1 MIIART
7 PVRISLGGGGTDLA
21 SYYCKYGGFLIAAA
35 IDKYIFIT
43 VNRRFEDSIRL
54 SYSKTE
60 IVDKVEEI
68 QHPIVREA
76 LKLLGYDGSLEI
88 TTIADVPA
96 NTGLGTSS
104 SFTVGLLNA
113 LHTYKR
119 ESITAKAL
127 AEEACRIEIDIL
139 GEPVGKQDQYM
150 AAFGGITCLT
160 FAKNGEVTVTP
171 LNISPDIIE
180 ELERHIM
187 LFYTGI
193 RRNSADVLSGQ
204 NNASQRDDK
213 KVIENLHKIKEIG
226 EEAKIAVESGNVH
239 RFGELLHTHWQSK
252 KNLSHKV
259 SRPEID
265 RWYALAR
272 QNGAL
277 GGKIMGAGGG
287 GFFMFYVEGNKN
299 RLRQAMRRENLRE
312 MRFKFDLEGSKV
324 LVNF

>member
-1 MIIART
+1 MIITRT

-21 SYYCKYGGFLIAAA
+21 SYYSRYGGFLIAAT
-35 IDKYIFIT
+35 IDKYVFVT
-43 VNRRFEDSIRL
+43 VNQRFEDSIRL

-60 IVDKVEEI
+60 IVDNIGEI
-68 QHPIVREA
+68 QHPICREV
-76 LKLLGYDGSLEI
+76 LKLLSYNRNLEI

-104 SFTVGLLNA
+104 SFTVGLLNT
-113 LHTYKR
+113 LHAYKR
-119 ESITAKAL
+119 QPITAKDL
-127 AEEACRIEIDIL
+127 AEEACKIEIDIL
-139 GEPVGKQDQYM
+139 EEPIGKQDQYI

-160 FAKNGEVTVTP
+160 FTRNGEVTVTP
-171 LNISPDIIE
+171 LNISPDTIE
-180 ELERHIM
+180 ELERCIM

-193 RRNSADVLSGQ
+193 RRNTSDVLSGQ
-204 NNASQRDDK
+204 NKASEKDDS
-213 KVIENLHKIKEIG
+213 KVVTSLHRIREIG
-226 EEAKIAVESGNVH
+226 EEAKIALESGNIH
-239 RFGELLHTHWQSK
+239 RFGQLLDVHWQTK
-252 KNLSHKV
+252 KNLSSKV

-272 QNGAL
+272 ANGAL

-287 GFFMFYVEGNKN
+287 GFFMFYAEGNKSK
-299 RLRQAMRRENLRE
+299 LRQAMKREGLRE

>member
-43 VNRRFEDSIRL
+43 VNRRFEDSIRI
-54 SYSKTE
+54 SYSRTE
-60 IVDKVEEI
+60 IVDSIEDI

-104 SFTVGLLNA
+104 SFTVGLLSA

-139 GEPVGKQDQYM
+139 EEPIGKQDQYM

-160 FAKNGEVTVTP
+160 FTRNGDVTVTP
-171 LNISPDIIE
+171 LNISPDTLE

-193 RRNSADVLSGQ
+193 RRNTSDVLSGQ
-204 NNASQRDDK
+204 NKASEKDDS
-213 KVIENLHKIKEIG
+213 KVIDSLHRIKEIG
-226 EEAKIAVESGNVH
+226 EEAKIALESGNIQ
-239 RFGELLHTHWQSK
+239 RFGQLLDVHWKAK
-252 KNLSHKV
+252 KNLSSKV

-265 RWYALAR
+265 KWYALAR
-272 QNGAL
+272 ENGAL

-287 GFFMFYVEGNKN
+287 GFFIFYVEGNKSK
-299 RLRQAMRRENLRE
+299 LRQAMKREGLRE

>member
-127 AEEACRIEIDIL
+127 AEEACKIEIDIL

-226 EEAKIAVESGNVH
+226 EEAKIALESGNVH

-287 GFFMFYVEGNKN
+287 GFFMFYVEGGKGK
-299 RLRQAMRRENLRE
+299 LRQVMRGEGLRE

>member
-226 EEAKIAVESGNVH
+226 EEAKIALESGNVH

>member
-1 MIIART
+1 MIITRT

-21 SYYCKYGGFLIAAA
+21 SYYSKYGGFLIAAA
-35 IDKYIFIT
+35 IDKHIFVT
-43 VNRRFEDSIRL
+43 VNKRFEESIRI

-60 IVDKVEEI
+60 IVDKIEDI
-68 QHPIVREA
+68 RHPIVKEGLR
-76 LKLLGYDGSLEI
+76 LLGYDGSLEI

-96 NTGLGTSS
+96 NIGLGTSS

-119 ESITAKAL
+119 ESITMKVL
-127 AEEACRIEIDIL
+127 AEEACKIEIDIL
-139 GEPVGKQDQYM
+139 KEPIGKQDQYM
-150 AAFGGITCLT
+150 AAFGGITCLI
-160 FAKNGEVTVTP
+160 FSKNGEVTVTP
-171 LNISPDIIE
+171 LNISPDALE

-193 RRNSADVLSGQ
+193 RRNTADVLSEQ
-204 NNASQRDDK
+204 NKASEKDDR
-213 KVIENLHKIKEIG
+213 KVIECLHKIKEIG
-226 EEAKIAVESGNVH
+226 EETKVALESGNVH
-239 RFGELLHTHWQSK
+239 RFGELLDVHWHTK

-299 RLRQAMRRENLRE
+299 RLRQAMREENLKE

>member
-43 VNRRFEDSIRL
+43 VNRRFEDSIRV

-226 EEAKIAVESGNVH
+226 EEAKIALESGNVH

-259 SRPEID
+259 SRTEID

-287 GFFMFYVEGNKN
+287 GFFMFYVEGGKGK
-299 RLRQAMRRENLRE
+299 LRQVIKRENLRE

>member
-1 MIIART
+1 MIITRT

-21 SYYCKYGGFLIAAA
+21 SYYSKHGGFLVAVA
-35 IDKYIFIT
+35 IDKHIFVT
-43 VNRRFEDSIRL
+43 VNKRFEDSFRI

-60 IVDKVEEI
+60 IVDNIKEI
-68 QHPIVREA
+68 RHPIVREG
-76 LKLLGYDGSLEI
+76 LRLLDYERGLEI

-119 ESITAKAL
+119 ESITMKAL
-127 AEEACRIEIDIL
+127 AEEACKIEIDIL
-139 GEPVGKQDQYM
+139 KEPIGKQDQYM
-150 AAFGGITCLT
+150 AAFGGIVCLT
-160 FAKNGEVTVTP
+160 FDKNGEVTVTP
-171 LNISPDIIE
+171 LNISPDTID

-193 RRNSADVLSGQ
+193 RRNTADVLSEQ
-204 NNASQRDDK
+204 NKASEKDDR
-213 KVIENLHKIKEIG
+213 KVIDCLHGIKKIG
-226 EEAKIAVESGNVH
+226 EEVKVALESGNVR
-239 RFGELLHTHWQSK
+239 RFGELLDLHWQTK
-252 KNLSHKV
+252 KNISNKV

-265 RWYALAR
+265 KWYALAR
-272 QNGAL
+272 ENGAL

-287 GFFMFYVEGNKN
+287 GFFMFYVEDDKN
-299 RLRQAMRRENLRE
+299 RLRQAMKREDLRE

>member
-127 AEEACRIEIDIL
+127 AEEACKIEIDIL

-226 EEAKIAVESGNVH
+226 EEAKIALESGNVH

-287 GFFMFYVEGNKN
+287 GFLMFYVEGNKN

>member
-43 VNRRFEDSIRL
+43 VNRRFEDSIRV

-139 GEPVGKQDQYM
+139 GEPVGKQDQYK

-213 KVIENLHKIKEIG
+213 KVTENLHKIKEIG
-226 EEAKIAVESGNVH
+226 EEAKIALESGNVH

-287 GFFMFYVEGNKN
+287 GFFMFYVEGGKGK
-299 RLRQAMRRENLRE
+299 LRQVMRGEGLRE

>member
-43 VNRRFEDSIRL
+43 VNRRFEDSIRV

-104 SFTVGLLNA
+104 SFTVGLLNT

-226 EEAKIAVESGNVH
+226 EEAKIALESGNVH

-287 GFFMFYVEGNKN
+287 GFFMFYVEGNKSK
-299 RLRQAMRRENLRE
+299 LRQVIKRENLRE

>member
-1 MIIART
+1 MIITRT

-21 SYYCKYGGFLIAAA
+21 SYYSKYGGFLVAAA
-35 IDKYIFIT
+35 IDKHIFVT
-43 VNRRFEDSIRL
+43 VNKRFEKSIRI

-60 IVDKVEEI
+60 IVDKIEDVR
-68 QHPIVREA
+68 HPIVREA
-76 LKLLGYDGSLEI
+76 LRLLGYDGSLEI

-119 ESITAKAL
+119 KSITMKAL

-139 GEPVGKQDQYM
+139 KEPIGKQDQYM

-160 FAKNGEVTVTP
+160 FDKDGEVTVTP
-171 LNISPDIIE
+171 LNISPDTLEDLESHII
-180 ELERHIM
+180 

-193 RRNSADVLSGQ
+193 RRNTADVLSEQ
-204 NNASQRDDK
+204 NKASEKEDK
-213 KVIENLHKIKEIG
+213 KVIESLHKIKEIG
-226 EEAKIAVESGNVH
+226 EEIKVALESGNVR
-239 RFGELLHTHWQSK
+239 RFGELLHLHWQTK
-252 KNLSHKV
+252 KNLSNKV

-265 RWYALAR
+265 RWYTLAR

-287 GFFMFYVEGNKN
+287 GFFMFYVEGIKN
-299 RLRQAMRRENLRE
+299 RLRQVMRRENLRE

>member
-43 VNRRFEDSIRL
+43 VNRRFEDSIRV
-54 SYSKTE
+54 SYSNTE

-213 KVIENLHKIKEIG
+213 KVIENLHKIEEIG
-226 EEAKIAVESGNVH
+226 EEAKIALESGNVH
-239 RFGELLHTHWQSK
+239 RFGQLLDIHWQTK
-252 KNLSHKV
+252 KNLSNKV

-299 RLRQAMRRENLRE
+299 KLRQAMRRESLRE

>member
-43 VNRRFEDSIRL
+43 VNRRFEDSIRV

-60 IVDKVEEI
+60 IVDKVEDI

-193 RRNSADVLSGQ
+193 RRNSADVLSEQ
-204 NNASQRDDK
+204 NNASQIDDK

-226 EEAKIAVESGNVH
+226 EEAKIALESGNVH
-239 RFGELLHTHWQSK
+239 RFGQLLDIHWQTK
-252 KNLSHKV
+252 KNLSNKV

-299 RLRQAMRRENLRE
+299 KLRQAMRRESLRE

>member
-1 MIIART
+1 MIITRT

-21 SYYCKYGGFLIAAA
+21 SYYSKYGGFLIAAA
-35 IDKYIFIT
+35 IDKHIFVT
-43 VNRRFEDSIRL
+43 VNKRFEESIRI

-60 IVDKVEEI
+60 IVDKIEDI
-68 QHPIVREA
+68 RHPIVKEGLR
-76 LKLLGYDGSLEI
+76 LLGYDGSLEI

-96 NTGLGTSS
+96 NIGLGTSS
-104 SFTVGLLNA
+104 SFAVGLLNA

-119 ESITAKAL
+119 ESITMKAL
-127 AEEACRIEIDIL
+127 AEEACKIEIDIL
-139 GEPVGKQDQYM
+139 KEPIGKQDQYM
-150 AAFGGITCLT
+150 AVFGGIICLT
-160 FAKNGEVTVTP
+160 FSKNGEVTVTP
-171 LNISPDIIE
+171 LNISPDTIE

-193 RRNSADVLSGQ
+193 RRHTADVLSQ
-204 NNASQRDDK
+204 QDKASEKEDR
-213 KVIENLHKIKEIG
+213 KVIESLHKIKEIG
-226 EEAKIAVESGNVH
+226 EEIKVALESGNVH
-239 RFGELLHTHWQSK
+239 RFGELLDVHWQTK
-252 KNLSHKV
+252 KTLSNKV

-287 GFFMFYVEGNKN
+287 GFFMFYVQGNKN
-299 RLRQAMRRENLRE
+299 KLRQVMRGEGLRE

>member
-43 VNRRFEDSIRL
+43 VNKRFEDSIRV

-160 FAKNGEVTVTP
+160 FSKNGEVTVTP

-226 EEAKIAVESGNVH
+226 EEAKIALESGNVH

-312 MRFKFDLEGSKV
+312 MRFKFDIEGSKV

>member
-43 VNRRFEDSIRL
+43 VNRRFEDSIRV

-226 EEAKIAVESGNVH
+226 EEAKIALESGNVH

-299 RLRQAMRRENLRE
+299 RLRQAMREENLKE

>member
-1 MIIART
+1 MIITRT

-21 SYYCKYGGFLIAAA
+21 SYYCKYGGFLIATA

-43 VNRRFEDSIRL
+43 VNRRFEDSIRI
-54 SYSKTE
+54 SYSRTE
-60 IVDKVEEI
+60 IVDSIEDI

-204 NNASQRDDK
+204 NNASQRGDK
-213 KVIENLHKIKEIG
+213 KVIENLHRIKEIG
-226 EEAKIAVESGNVH
+226 EEAKIALESGNVH
-239 RFGELLHTHWQSK
+239 RFGQLLDIHWQTK
-252 KNLSHKV
+252 KNLSNKV

-312 MRFKFDLEGSKV
+312 MRFKFDIEGSKV

>member
-1 MIIART
+1 
-7 PVRISLGGGGTDLA
+7 
-21 SYYCKYGGFLIAAA
+21 
-35 IDKYIFIT
+35 
-43 VNRRFEDSIRL
+43 
-54 SYSKTE
+54 
-60 IVDKVEEI
+60 
-68 QHPIVREA
+68 
-76 LKLLGYDGSLEI
+76 I
-88 TTIADVPA
+88 TT
-96 NTGLGTSS
+96 
-104 SFTVGLLNA
+104 
-113 LHTYKR
+113 R
-119 ESITAKAL
+119 AL
-127 AEEACRIEIDIL
+127 AEEACRIEIDTL
-139 GEPVGKQDQYM
+139 GEPIGKQDQYM

-213 KVIENLHKIKEIG
+213 KVIENLHKIEEIG
-226 EEAKIAVESGNVH
+226 EEAKIALESGNVH
-239 RFGELLHTHWQSK
+239 RFGQLLDIHWQTK
-252 KNLSHKV
+252 KNLSNKV

-299 RLRQAMRRENLRE
+299 KLRQAMRRESLRE